1 MSFLFAKQ
9 IGLKN
14 YIFRG
19 IKIKILKKFSE
30 TINYNTVT
38 NNFYKIAK
46 WDPSGSEVYMTQCF
60 ADWGNEYL
68 FLDSISQRQNEV
80 FLDIGCHTA
89 YFPIL
94 FKDYFTKII
103 GFEPSLKCINHY
115 KKLNLSNFLYYQNFI
130 GDENTEVLGSD
141 SNTGYSFYKDS
152 KQYDQKDINKKIKKI
167 TLDDFVSKSGL
178 NKISAIK
185 IDIDGF
191 DLQVLYGAKK
201 IIAENRPSIMIEN
214 YSKELFNFFNDLNYD
229 LLAIVA
235 DKKQPYNL
243 NLEIFKNFDE
253 SKWVKMVCCIPK
265 EFKKNYKT
273 NFFKGNIFS
282 GINKNKILKTFNF
295 KQNNL

>member
-1 MSFLFAKQ
+1 
-9 IGLKN
+9 
-14 YIFRG
+14 
-19 IKIKILKKFSE
+19 
-30 TINYNTVT
+30 
-38 NNFYKIAK
+38 
-46 WDPSGSEVYMTQCF
+46 MT
-60 ADWGNEYL
+60 
-68 FLDSISQRQNEV
+68 
-80 FLDIGCHTA
+80 
-89 YFPIL
+89 
-94 FKDYFTKII
+94 
-103 GFEPSLKCINHY
+103 
-115 KKLNLSNFLYYQNFI
+115 
-130 GDENTEVLGSD
+130 
-141 SNTGYSFYKDS
+141 
-152 KQYDQKDINKKIKKI
+152 KKIKKI
-167 TLDDFVSKSGL
+167 TLDDFVSKNGL
-178 NKISAIK
+178 NKITAIK